1 MTPADILHLDFG
13 GEERERRYTLSLGGS
28 EFSVRDV
35 GLERDLRKAA
45 QVLAE
50 APEQRIA
57 LSGLTL
63 QYCFMG
69 KEYRH
74 KRLSKLL
81 APSLH
86 GRELS
91 DGSLVKRTL
100 ERYLVDEA
108 VRQLAVNFR
117 EERTLVLSA
126 IPRYGA
132 AEVLSSRTDRI
143 VFGDLLYGFRLG
155 VPLTSIAALR
165 KAAPAL
171 LRAVVST
178 PVSWFDPGA
187 RIFSRRMPRFRWYF
201 YWAEVLLGGI
211 QHLRRY
217 SPPKLSGKIVFTNFA
232 SDEDL
237 EFLRTRDVATAVGLL
252 PRIGERRVSTGLLEI
267 MLRQLLRGKDAEG
280 EWEAAFL
287 NFFARHRFAP
297 EIENFH
303 AEPDVEPALIDLS
316 ATADLPGPK
325 PAPAEE
331 YEAAPADDAD
341 KEGRFAFVVHPLVYG
356 QLKQHPVL
364 RSLDRMMPSAWLE
377 ELAPV
382 VVPAPIIGTIKDIVS
397 ATGARARGYIYG
409 IPMTPKMMLKY
420 PPERTYRRIIQITRH
435 AERLGA
441 GIVGLGAFTSV
452 VGDAGVTVARRSR
465 IGITTGNS
473 FTVAVTIRTLA
484 QAADMMGIELNRAS
498 ACVIGATGSIGS
510 IICHLLASEVRALTL
525 VSPRPERLLGL
536 SNSLRERFPDIEL
549 DITRA
554 PDEALGRADIV
565 VTTTSA
571 VGSVVKMP
579 LLKPGAVVS
588 DVARPPD
595 ISPQAA
601 AERPDVLVIESGE
614 VQLFPGAKLT
624 ADLGLPEG
632 VIYACLAETILLA
645 LEKHYDHFTLG
656 REISEE
662 RVRHISE
669 LADKHKMKLAA
680 IRSFGKELS
689 DEDILAVR
697 QRAEDARSAL
707 SRGA

>member
-1 MTPADILHLDFG
+1 
-13 GEERERRYTLSLGGS
+13 
-28 EFSVRDV
+28 
-35 GLERDLRKAA
+35 
-45 QVLAE
+45 
-50 APEQRIA
+50 
-57 LSGLTL
+57 
-63 QYCFMG
+63 
-69 KEYRH
+69 
-74 KRLSKLL
+74 
-81 APSLH
+81 
-86 GRELS
+86 
-91 DGSLVKRTL
+91 
-100 ERYLVDEA
+100 
-108 VRQLAVNFR
+108 
-117 EERTLVLSA
+117 
-126 IPRYGA
+126 
-132 AEVLSSRTDRI
+132 
-143 VFGDLLYGFRLG
+143 
-155 VPLTSIAALR
+155 
-165 KAAPAL
+165 
-171 LRAVVST
+171 
-178 PVSWFDPGA
+178 
-187 RIFSRRMPRFRWYF
+187 MPRFRWYF
-201 YWAEVLLGGI
+201 YWAEVLLGGM

-217 SPPKLSGKIVFTNFA
+217 APDKLSGKIVFTNLTN
-232 SDEDL
+232 DDDL
-237 EFLRTRDVATAVGLL
+237 EFLRNRDVATVVGLL
-252 PRIGERRVSTGLLEI
+252 PRINERRVSTGLLEL
-267 MLRQLLRGKDAEG
+267 MLKQLLHGKDTEG
-280 EWEAAFL
+280 DWEAAFL

-297 EIENFH
+297 EIESFH
-303 AEPDVEPALIDLS
+303 AEPDVEPALIDIS
-316 ATADLPGPK
+316 VTADLPGPK

-331 YEAAPADDAD
+331 YEAAADGDGD
-341 KEGRFAFVVHPLVYG
+341 EEGRFAFVVHPLVYG
-356 QLKQHPVL
+356 QLRQHPVL

-382 VVPAPIIGTIKDIVS
+382 VVPAPVIGTIKNIVS
-397 ATGARARGYIYG
+397 ATGARARGYIYA
-409 IPMTPKMMLKY
+409 IPSTPKMMLKY

-484 QAADMMGIELNRAS
+484 QAADLMGIELNQAS

-510 IICHLLASEVRALTL
+510 IICHLLASEVHALTL

-536 SNSLRERFPDIEL
+536 SNNLRERFPDIEL
-549 DITRA
+549 DIARA

-565 VTTTSA
+565 ITTTSA

-595 ISPQAA
+595 ISPKAA

-614 VQLFPGAKLT
+614 VQLFPGARLT

-669 LADKHKMKLAA
+669 LADKHGMKLAA
-680 IRSFGKELS
+680 IRSFGNELS

-697 QRAEDARSAL
+697 QRAEDARKAAS
-707 SRGA
+707 GEV

>member
-13 GEERERRYTLSLGGS
+13 GEERERRYALELGGS
-28 EFSVRDV
+28 EFSVREV

-45 QVLAE
+45 RVLAN
-50 APEQRIA
+50 APEPRIA

-63 QYCFMG
+63 QYCFEG

-74 KRLSKLL
+74 RRLSRLL
-81 APSLH
+81 ARSLR
-86 GRELS
+86 GRDLS

-108 VRQLAVNFR
+108 IRQLAVNFQ
-117 EERTLVLSA
+117 EKRTLVLSA

-155 VPLTSIAALR
+155 VPLTSMAALR

-187 RIFSRRMPRFRWYF
+187 RIFARRMPRFRWYF
-201 YWAEVLLGGI
+201 YWAEVILGGM

-217 SPPKLSGKIVFTNFA
+217 APRKLSGKIVFTNLA
-232 SDEDL
+232 NDNDL
-237 EFLRTRDVATAVGLL
+237 EFLRSRDVATVVGLL
-252 PRIGERRVSTGLLEI
+252 PRISERRVSTGLLEL
-267 MLRQLLRGKDAEG
+267 MLKQLLQGKDAEG
-280 EWEAAFL
+280 DWEAAFL
-287 NFFARHRFAP
+287 NFFARHRFVP

-303 AEPDVEPALIDLS
+303 AEPDVEPGLIDIS
-316 ATADLPGPK
+316 ATADLPAPK

-331 YEAAPADDAD
+331 YEAAPDGDGD
-341 KEGRFAFVVHPLVYG
+341 EEGRFAFVVHPLVYD

-364 RSLDRMMPSAWLE
+364 RMLDRIMPSAWLE
-377 ELAPV
+377 ELAPLV
-382 VVPAPIIGTIKDIVS
+382 VVPPIIGTVKDIVS
-397 ATGARARGYIYG
+397 ATGARARGYIYA
-409 IPMTPKMMLKY
+409 IPSTPRIMLKY
-420 PPERTYRRIIQITRH
+420 PPEWTYRRIIQITRH

-441 GIVGLGAFTSV
+441 GIVGLGAFASV

-484 QAADMMGIELNRAS
+484 RAADLMGIELGRAT

-510 IICHLLASEVRALTL
+510 IICHLLASEVRALML
-525 VSPRPERLLGL
+525 VSPRPERLLSL
-536 SNSLRERFPDIEL
+536 SNHLRERFPGVEMEVA
-549 DITRA
+549 RS
-554 PDEALGRADIV
+554 PDEALGRADVV

-571 VGSVVKMP
+571 LGSVVKMP

-595 ISPQAA
+595 ISPKAA

-614 VQLFPGAKLT
+614 VQLFPGARLT
-624 ADLGLPEG
+624 TDLGLPEG

-656 REISEE
+656 RDISEE
-662 RVRHISE
+662 KVRFINE
-669 LADKHKMKLAA
+669 LADKHGMKLAA

-689 DEDILAVR
+689 GEDILAVR
-697 QRAEDARSAL
+697 QRADDAR
-707 SRGA
+707 GAAGGGV

>member
-1 MTPADILHLDFG
+1 MTPADILYLDFG
-13 GEERERRYTLSLGGS
+13 GEERERRYTLELGDS
-28 EFSVRDV
+28 EFSVREV

-45 QVLAE
+45 RVLTD

-63 QYCFMG
+63 HFYFEG
-69 KEYRH
+69 KEYCHR
-74 KRLSKLL
+74 RLSRLL
-81 APSLH
+81 APSLR

-108 VRQLAVNFR
+108 IRQLAVNFR
-117 EERTLVLSA
+117 EKRTLVLSA

-155 VPLTSIAALR
+155 VPLTSMAALR

-187 RIFSRRMPRFRWYF
+187 RMFARRMPRFRWYF
-201 YWAEVLLGGI
+201 YWAEVILGSM

-217 SPPKLSGKIVFTNFA
+217 APGKLSGKIVFTNLT
-232 SDEDL
+232 DDDDL
-237 EFLRTRDVATAVGLL
+237 EFLRSRDVATVVGLL
-252 PRIGERRVSTGLLEI
+252 PRISERRVSTGLLEL
-267 MLRQLLRGKDAEG
+267 MLKQLLRGKDTEG
-280 EWEAAFL
+280 DWEATFL
-287 NFFARHRFAP
+287 NFFLRHRFAP
-297 EIENFH
+297 EIESFH
-303 AEPDVEPALIDLS
+303 AEPDVEPALIDIS

-331 YEAAPADDAD
+331 YEAAPGDGDE
-341 KEGRFAFVVHPLVYG
+341 EGRFAFVVHPLFYD
-356 QLKQHPVL
+356 QLIQHPVL
-364 RSLDRMMPSAWLE
+364 KALDRIIPSAWLE

-382 VVPAPIIGTIKDIVS
+382 VVSPPIIGTVKDIVS
-397 ATGARARGYIYG
+397 ATGARARGYIYA
-409 IPMTPKMMLKY
+409 IPMTPRMMLKY
-420 PPERTYRRIIQITRH
+420 PPERTYRRILHITRH

-484 QAADMMGIELNRAS
+484 RAADLMGIELNQAT

-510 IICHLLASEVRALTL
+510 TICHLLASEVRALTL
-525 VSPRPERLLGL
+525 VSPRPERLLAL
-536 SNSLRERFPDIEL
+536 SNHLRERFPGVEL
-549 DITRA
+549 RIARS
-554 PDEALGRADIV
+554 PDEALGRADVV

-595 ISPQAA
+595 ISPKAA

-614 VQLFPGAKLT
+614 VQLFPGAQLT
-624 ADLGLPEG
+624 TNLGLPEG

-645 LEKHYDHFTLG
+645 LERRYDHFTLG
-656 REISEE
+656 REITEE
-662 RVRHISE
+662 RVRHINE
-669 LADKHKMKLAA
+669 IADKHGMKLAGV
-680 IRSFGKELS
+680 RSFGKELS

-697 QRAEDARSAL
+697 QRAEDARGPASG
-707 SRGA
+707 GA